1 MYVYSG
7 FVRGGASVRMV
18 GLLLILA
25 GALPVRAA
33 DMMDGKV
40 QLHGFL
46 TQGAVFT
53 SDNNFFGE
61 SEDGGSLDFREIG
74 VNFSLRPHPDFQL
87 SGQLL
92 SHRAGESDEGQ
103 VRVDYAL
110 LDWTAI
116 SGERGLAGVRLGR
129 VKNPYGFYN
138 KTRDVAFTRPSII
151 LPQSIY
157 FDRTRNVTMASD
169 GLELYLERY
178 GEAGNFSANLV
189 MGWPDVSD
197 KASEVAFLGRDR
209 AGKPDADFAQLFQ
222 AMYEGDGGRY
232 RLGLTAAWVNISYR
246 PGINDPLQ
254 AGHFDFDPLVFSGQY
269 NAENWSLTG
278 EYALR
283 HSKISGFG
291 PRFPDNALTGESYYL
306 QGTYRLGLK
315 WEALLRYDVLYND
328 RNDRDGKELNAATG
342 RPAFVSYAKD
352 WTVGLRY
359 DVTPSFMVRAEYHRV
374 DGTAWLPGLDNPDP
388 SSLERRW
395 DMFMLLGSFRF

>member
-1 MYVYSG
+1 MYTYSR
-7 FVRGGASVRMV
+7 FARKAASVRLA
-18 GLLLILA
+18 GLLLMLLA
-25 GALPVRAA
+25 GALPARAV
-33 DMMDGKV
+33 DMMDGRL

-61 SEDGGSLDFREIG
+61 SEDGSLDFREIG

-87 SGQLL
+87 AGQLL
-92 SHRAGESDEGQ
+92 SHRAGESDEGEA
-103 VRVDYAL
+103 RVDYAL
-110 LDWTAI
+110 VDWTAI
-116 SGERGLAGVRLGR
+116 SGEQGLGGVRLGR

-169 GLELYLERY
+169 GMELYLERY
-178 GEAGNFSANLV
+178 GEAGNLSASLV
-189 MGWPDVSD
+189 VGWPDVSD
-197 KASEVAFLGRDR
+197 KASEVAFLGRER
-209 AGKPDADFAQLFQ
+209 AGNPESDFSQLFQ
-222 AMYEGDGGRY
+222 AMYEGAGGRY
-232 RLGLTAAWVNISYR
+232 RLGVTAAWVNISYH
-246 PGINDPLQ
+246 PGVNDPLQ
-254 AGHFDFDPLVFSGQY
+254 AGNFDFNPLIFSGQY
-269 NAENWSLTG
+269 NAENWSLTA

-283 HSKISGFG
+283 PSRVSGFG
-291 PRFPDNALTGESYYL
+291 VIPDVVITGESYYL
-306 QGTYRLGLK
+306 QGTYRLGSK
-315 WEALLRYDVLYND
+315 WEALLRYDVLYSD
-328 RNDRDGKELNAATG
+328 RDDRDGKEFNAATG
-342 RPAFVSYAKD
+342 RPAFFNYAKD

-359 DVTPSFMVRAEYHRV
+359 DVTPSFMLRAEYHSV